1 MADSRKG
8 KGLKAEKVGG
18 HEVRSAETQE
28 AVHLVPAA
36 PHLLQTSP
44 HQAGDAAIL
53 EVIEAEIIPRLFLV
67 HSSEQ
72 EPTLQCKDCRLPPS
86 PDEVQAFGELVVRQ
100 DLDAALSFVRSLC
113 QQGLSLESVLLTLVA
128 PAARWLGEKWLEDHL
143 SFMDVS
149 RGLGTLQQ
157 LVQIVGPQEA
167 PSGGHRGLAVLLA
180 APGEQHTLGLYL
192 VGEFLRRAGFGVHLE
207 PYMPE
212 FELLH
217 LVRCNAVTLVG
228 ISVSNTQLLPA
239 LSRLICALRKA
250 APALPVMLGGA
261 TDLADFAQQH
271 QSVVC
276 GTDHSAVLRYL
287 DSLTHP
293 AAQSH

>member
-1 MADSRKG
+1 VADSRKE

-18 HEVRSAETQE
+18 HDVRSAETQE
-28 AVHLVPAA
+28 ALHLVPVA
-36 PHLLQTSP
+36 PHLRQASP
-44 HQAGDAAIL
+44 HHADGAAIIEL
-53 EVIEAEIIPRLFLV
+53 IEAEIIPRLFLV

-72 EPTLQCKDCRLPPS
+72 EPTLQCKDCREPPS
-86 PDEVQAFGELVVRQ
+86 PDEVRAFGELVIRQ

-128 PAARWLGEKWLEDHL
+128 PAAHWLGEKWFEDHI

-167 PSGGHRGLAVLLA
+167 PSDGHRGLAVLLA

-207 PYMPE
+207 PNMPE
-212 FELLH
+212 SELLH
-217 LVRCNAVTLVG
+217 LVRCNAVAIVC

-239 LSRLICALRKA
+239 LSRLLGRLRKA
-250 APALPVMLGGA
+250 VPALPVMLGGA
-261 TDLADFAQQH
+261 MDLADFAQQH
-271 QSVVC
+271 QSVVY
-276 GTDHSAVLRYL
+276 GTDQSAVLRYL
-287 DSLTHP
+287 DSLTRP
-293 AAQSH
+293 AAKSH